1 MTPSPAPPGG
11 VAAPAGGVVDF
22 RAMNATT
29 PRHVAIIMDGNGRRA
44 KARGKPRIEGHKAGA
59 ETVRR
64 VMRAAKKAGVKYLT
78 LYAFSVE
85 NWSRPAAEVQGLMR
99 LLRFFLK
106 RNEKEFHDNKVRLR
120 VMGRRSD
127 LPRAVD
133 RALSEIEEATA
144 HYDEGQLI
152 LCLSYGGRTE
162 IAAAARS
169 LAEDAAAGR
178 IDPAA
183 VDEAAVASRLYLPDV
198 PDPDLIVRT
207 SGEERLSN
215 FLLWQAAYAE
225 FWFTPVAWPDFGEEE
240 FRAALEA
247 YAGRHRRFGGL

>member
-1 MTPSPAPPGG
+1 MDASKT
-11 VAAPAGGVVDF
+11 
-22 RAMNATT
+22 TT
-29 PRHVAIIMDGNGRRA
+29 PRHVAIIMDGNGRWA
-44 KARGKPRIEGHKAGA
+44 KARGLPRLEGHKAGA
-59 ETVRR
+59 ESVRR
-64 VMRAAKKAGVKYLT
+64 VLRAAKQFGVRYVT

-85 NWSRPAAEVQGLMR
+85 NWSRPPLEVQGLMK
-99 LLRFFLK
+99 LLQFFLK
-106 RNEKEFHDNKVRLR
+106 RNEHELHDNETRLR

-133 RALSEIEEATA
+133 RALADLEAATA
-144 HYDEGQLI
+144 KYPDRELI

-178 IDPAA
+178 LDPASI
-183 VDEAAVASRLYLPDV
+183 DEAAVASRLYLPAV

-207 SGEERLSN
+207 GGEERLSN

-225 FWFTPVAWPDFGEEE
+225 FHFTPVLWPDFGEED
-240 FRAALEA
+240 FKAALDA
-247 YAGRHRRFGGL
+247 FASRHRRFGGV